1 MIGTSGLLTID
12 TGDGYTTGFETQT
25 FGRNERASGG
35 GGGTFQ
41 IEDMMHGYTDRRDR
55 FAGDSGRYQ
64 VGAYQAGRGSSG
76 RTRNIDSPA
85 MDTDIINISTSSRT
99 PLRRRK
105 LPLQIRRNKI
115 TSTISNML
123 GGVKDMFKGRKLLRR
138 TRL

>member
-1 MIGTSGLLTID
+1 MIGTSGLLNVNTED
-12 TGDGYTTGFETQT
+12 DYVTGYDTQT
-25 FGRNERASGG
+25 FGKNERASGG
-35 GGGTFQ
+35 RGGTFQ
-41 IEDMMHGYTDRRDR
+41 IEDMMYGYTDRSDK
-55 FAGDSGRYQ
+55 FVGNTGRYE
-64 VGAYQAGRGSSG
+64 VGAYQSGRGSSG
-76 RTRNIDSPA
+76 RTRNIDAPA
-85 MDTDIINISTSSRT
+85 MDTEIINISTRT